1 MVHDVLLTF
10 RDESRPF
17 QTHHSLTPRTWSIL
31 PARLSAIVW
40 MQYYQE
46 VECFVRDHGI
56 RRVYIHGTVIVP
68 FRTTLSIELREAVYS
83 MFFFNT
89 PNSLWASLRFRL
101 FFMAST
107 SVGDGMSI
115 ERLGLTCIPSA
126 SRYPGSDY
134 FYEL

>member
-1 MVHDVLLTF
+1 MHDVILGF

-17 QTHHSLTPRTWSIL
+17 QTHNSLTPRTWSII

-68 FRTTLSIELREAVYS
+68 FRTTLSVELRGRDGHSEQTRFTVER
-83 MFFFNT
+83 
-89 PNSLWASLRFRL
+89 PFRL
-101 FFMAST
+101 LKAEKNESKQY
-107 SVGDGMSI
+107 I
-115 ERLGLTCIPSA
+115 
-126 SRYPGSDY
+126 
-134 FYEL
+134 